1 MKPYSNEQNK
11 TKQNKT
17 KQNKT
22 KQNKTKQNKKMVFI
36 ISNISNDIY
45 TATVI
50 NYSYLIYNNSIS

>member
-17 KQNKT
+17 KQI
-22 KQNKTKQNKKMVFI
+22 KTKQNKKIVFI